1 MLHLAPDLA
10 TLRMS
15 TRPLDSAAALDPDRH
30 FTIQDALNAYA
41 LADQPTH
48 LGRQVKHALGVVET
62 ALDRYSLDQL
72 ALSFNGGKDCT
83 VLVHLL
89 AAAVLVRSSRTAP
102 NGVDPRA
109 IDPPPASS
117 PQDSSTLPRIL
128 AVYVRCVSPFPQVE
142 DFVTLCARWYHLELD
157 AVEGGMKEAL
167 QTYLDRRRTL
177 AAATAAARSTAP
189 RRRRSVQDGA
199 PEPTANGKEIGVDG
213 DGTEEE
219 QIKAIMVGT
228 RRTDPH
234 GATLT
239 PFVPTDPTWPDFM
252 RVHPILDWSYKD
264 VWDFLRHPDLT
275 LGAVQPAVK
284 KNGAGAVAEAAQAR
298 RTALEWCELYD
309 YGYTSLGSTYNTF
322 PNPLLRSTA
331 SGTLVD
337 GGADSLPLG
346 GWRPA
351 WELEDEDAERAG
363 RDPNLAHTVGRSA
376 KLPQLPDELA
386 SRTATNGDSGAVS
399 ALPTFEEPDLP
410 IGSCPNSRAASPETV
425 NIDS

>member
-1 MLHLAPDLA
+1 
-10 TLRMS
+10 MS

-30 FTIQDALNAYA
+30 FTLQDARNAYA
-41 LADQPTH
+41 LADQPNH
-48 LGRQVKHALGVVET
+48 LGRQVKHALGVIET

-102 NGVDPRA
+102 NGVDPRE

-117 PQDSSTLPRIL
+117 TAARDLSTLPRIL

-142 DFVTLCARWYHLELD
+142 AFVTLCARWYHLELD

-177 AAATAAARSTAP
+177 AAARSTVT
-189 RRRRSVQDGA
+189 RRRRSSDGT
-199 PEPTANGKEIGVDG
+199 PEPTTNGKASGEETPGEG
-213 DGTEEE
+213 EEEEE

-239 PFVPTDPTWPDFM
+239 PFVPTDPSWPDFM

-275 LGAVQPAVK
+275 LGAGQPAVK
-284 KNGAGAVAEAAQAR
+284 KNGAGAGAGAVVTEAAQGRR

-337 GGADSLPLG
+337 GGADTLPLG
-346 GWRPA
+346 G
-351 WELEDEDAERAG
+351 
-363 RDPNLAHTVGRSA
+363 DPNLAHAVGRSA
-376 KLPQLPDELA
+376 KSPLSPDELA
-386 SRTATNGDSGAVS
+386 SRAATNGGSDAAFARPS
-399 ALPTFEEPDLP
+399 FEDPDLP
-410 IGSCPNSRAASPETV
+410 IGSCPNSRAASPEV
-425 NIDS
+425 